1 MNKSFEFGQSS
12 HRFRVP
18 AGNSHSETIEQFHDG
33 WSIGSFR
40 SDCNPPSTNGTP
52 TVSLDKQNR
61 LDFNTER
68 GGGSVCSRAC
78 IEIETDRERGEG
90 VLTHEFIPLRLL
102 HEKCSASAWNKFQ
115 WIYVVAHTPFH
126 FSILLPSPPLI
137 VSRPTHSDTL
147 RALLVEDVNTLL
159 EQKSTRKSRE
169 GGGIGVLPRG
179 NEKWPTCQCALSHRD
194 KSHAGSETLRLLTR
208 KIPGGKSRE
217 CGNVRA
223 PNPSPSSSLT
233 VDDGKL
239 EKYQIEFGSW
249 RTVIKSFEFLLPLP
263 PHLSLFSHRQID
275 PLLPPS
281 VYSYNTPRRLSRLKF
296 CIQSDRFVR
305 TVVSRD
311 KRFI

>member
-1 MNKSFEFGQSS
+1 MNLFPSASSMKNVVRQRGINFSEFTSS
-12 HRFRVP
+12 RIPLSISRSSSPFLLLPHRF
-18 AGNSHSETIEQFHDG
+18 A
-33 WSIGSFR
+33 
-40 SDCNPPSTNGTP
+40 
-52 TVSLDKQNR
+52 
-61 LDFNTER
+61 
-68 GGGSVCSRAC
+68 
-78 IEIETDRERGEG
+78 TDTLG
-90 VLTHEFIPLRLL
+90 HI
-102 HEKCSASAWNKFQ
+102 
-115 WIYVVAHTPFH
+115 
-126 FSILLPSPPLI
+126 
-137 VSRPTHSDTL
+137 SRPTRRRRKYFT
-147 RALLVEDVNTLL
+147 RTKVNTK
-159 EQKSTRKSRE
+159 EQR

-275 PLLPPS
+275 PLFPLP

-305 TVVSRD
+305 IVVSRD